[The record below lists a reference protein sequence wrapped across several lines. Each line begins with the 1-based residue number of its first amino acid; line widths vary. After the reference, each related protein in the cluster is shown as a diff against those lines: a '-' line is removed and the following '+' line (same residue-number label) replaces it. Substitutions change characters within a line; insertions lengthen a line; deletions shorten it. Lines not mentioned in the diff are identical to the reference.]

1 MEHSTNGFA
10 PEASTDERAS
20 PPPTSRFA
28 GYEPVPLRHRSDG
41 WTPARQVEFLEA
53 LADTGIVRKAA
64 AMVGMS
70 EQSVARLRRRPEA
83 STFDLACE
91 AARRMGARNRILATA
106 YDRAIEGTL
115 KGHYYRGE
123 LKSEERVYDN
133 RLLTYLL
140 GKVGHLLEPRPES
153 LAAEGDWD
161 EWMKAVAKGAPPPGE
176 PAQEELPYTG
186 TDLWEGK
193 RGRTWTSYP
202 PPAGFTGRQKGTWS
216 DEDYCRTLSP
226 EEERVI
232 DSDGRRIRAF
242 RLAQARAERDRYFR
256 FPGNPE
262 SSSRQA
268 EPSEPSAP
276 SNDRDPPRHPLR
288 RLEEAEPDIA
298 AAIGGFTRRRG
309 EEEGGA
315 EEPAQPFPAEAAGEN
330 KKEGASR
337 YGLPEPQP
345 LRDSPFS
352 SAPPREPNPLLHREA
367 PPPVDVYVNPGLS
380 EPEPSC
386 AETVMSPITTRR
398 HGDVLLIVSNNP
410 PVNALGHA
418 VREGLVKAIEQAEAD
433 EAVKAVVILCQGQT
447 FFAGADI
454 SEFGTPKSFAPPIL
468 PQVVD
473 VIENCSKPV
482 VAAIHGT
489 AFGGG
494 LEVALASHYRV
505 ALPSAKLGVPEVK
518 LGLLPGAGG
527 TQRLPR
533 VAGVPKALE
542 MAATGN
548 PISAK
553 DAYEI
558 GLVDRLIEGDL
569 EQHAV
574 AYAEEVRDVRP
585 IPRSSARQDRIE
597 GTDPSVFAEFRK
609 ANARKFRGFDA
620 PEFNVRAIEAAVAK
634 PYAEGVLTE
643 RQLFMELMS
652 GTQAKAQQYFF
663 FAERKASKIDG
674 LPEDT
679 QPRDIGR
686 VGVIGAGTMGGG
698 ISMNFLSAGIPVT
711 IVEMQQEALDRG
723 TGVMRKNYEAT
734 AAKGRMSPGQV
745 EQAMALLKPSLS
757 LDSLADCDLIIEAVF
772 ENMDVKK
779 EVFGKL
785 DAIAKPGA
793 ILASNTS
800 YLNIDEIA
808 ASTSRPEDV
817 VGLHFFSPANVMK
830 LLEVVRGAKTA
841 PDVLVTAMQLA
852 KKIRKVA
859 VVAGVC
865 YGFIGNRML
874 IPRQTQAMRLLL
886 EGATPAQVDKVYTD
900 FGMPMGPF
908 QMADLAGVD
917 IGWHRDPTRIEN
929 IRDALCAIDRWGQK
943 KGAGFYDYDEKRRPS
958 PSPKVEEII
967 DQFRQKEGVEKRDI
981 SDQEIVERTLYTMVN
996 EGAKI
1001 LEEGMAQRASDIDV
1015 VWVYGYG
1022 WPVYRGGPMFW
1033 ADTEGLGKIV
1043 EALRGQQQRLG
1054 PDFSL
1059 SDLLVR
1065 KAEAGEKLA
1074 R

>member
-1 MEHSTNGFA
+1 
-10 PEASTDERAS
+10 
-20 PPPTSRFA
+20 
-28 GYEPVPLRHRSDG
+28 
-41 WTPARQVEFLEA
+41 
-53 LADTGIVRKAA
+53 
-64 AMVGMS
+64 
-70 EQSVARLRRRPEA
+70 
-83 STFDLACE
+83 
-91 AARRMGARNRILATA
+91 
-106 YDRAIEGTL
+106 
-115 KGHYYRGE
+115 
-123 LKSEERVYDN
+123 
-133 RLLTYLL
+133 
-140 GKVGHLLEPRPES
+140 
-153 LAAEGDWD
+153 
-161 EWMKAVAKGAPPPGE
+161 
-176 PAQEELPYTG
+176 
-186 TDLWEGK
+186 
-193 RGRTWTSYP
+193 
-202 PPAGFTGRQKGTWS
+202 
-216 DEDYCRTLSP
+216 
-226 EEERVI
+226 
-232 DSDGRRIRAF
+232 
-242 RLAQARAERDRYFR
+242 
-256 FPGNPE
+256 
-262 SSSRQA
+262 
-268 EPSEPSAP
+268 
-276 SNDRDPPRHPLR
+276 
-288 RLEEAEPDIA
+288 
-298 AAIGGFTRRRG
+298 
-309 EEEGGA
+309 
-315 EEPAQPFPAEAAGEN
+315 
-330 KKEGASR
+330 
-337 YGLPEPQP
+337 
-345 LRDSPFS
+345 
-352 SAPPREPNPLLHREA
+352 
-367 PPPVDVYVNPGLS
+367 
-380 EPEPSC
+380 
-386 AETVMSPITTRR
+386 MSPITTRR
-398 HGDVLLIVSNNP
+398 HGDVLIVTSNNP

-418 VREGLVKAIEQAEAD
+418 VREGLVKAMEEAD
-433 EAVKAVVILCQGQT
+433 GDDAVKAVVIVCQGQT

-454 SEFGTPKSFAPPIL
+454 TEFGKPMQMPML
-468 PQVVD
+468 PMVVD
-473 VIENCSKPV
+473 RIEACTKPV

-533 VAGVPKALE
+533 VAGVQKALE
-542 MAATGN
+542 MATSGN
-548 PISAK
+548 PIGAK
-553 DAYEI
+553 EAYEI

-574 AYAEEVRDVRP
+574 AFAEEVRDVRP
-585 IPRSSARQDRIE
+585 IPKTSERDDKLAEARANPAIFD
-597 GTDPSVFAEFRK
+597 EFRK

-620 PEFNVRAIEAAVAK
+620 PESNIRAIEAAVAK

-663 FAERKASKIDG
+663 FAERKASKIEG

-679 QPRDIGR
+679 KPRDIRR

-711 IVEMQQEALDRG
+711 IVEMRQDALDRG

-734 AAKGRMSPGQV
+734 ATKGRMSGEQV
-745 EQAMALLKPSLS
+745 AQAMGLLTPTLN
-757 LDSLADCDLIIEAVF
+757 LDDLADCDLIIEAVF

-785 DAIAKPGA
+785 DRIAKPGA

-808 ASTSRPEDV
+808 ASTSRPQDV
-817 VGLHFFSPANVMK
+817 LGLHFFSPANVMK

-852 KKIRKVA
+852 KRIRKVA

-874 IPRQTQAMRLLL
+874 MPRQVQAQRLLL
-886 EGATPAQVDKVYTD
+886 EGATPEQVDRVHVA

-917 IGWHRDPTRIEN
+917 IGWHRDPNRIES
-929 IRDALCAIDRWGQK
+929 IRDKLCALGRWGQK
-943 KGAGFYDYDEKRRPS
+943 KQAGFYDYDEKRRPS
-958 PSPKVEEII
+958 PSPVVAEVIEE
-967 DQFRQKEGVEKRDI
+967 FRRKEGVEKRDI

-1033 ADTEGLGKIV
+1033 ADTEGLDKIV
-1043 EALRGQQQRLG
+1043 EGLKRQQPRLG
-1054 PDFSL
+1054 DNFSL

-1065 KAEAGEKLA
+1065 KAEAGEKFT